1 MKARSKQNEIKAGV
15 VILIGLALL
24 LALLLKAS
32 RWQPN
37 ANTQEIKIRFD
48 NVGGLLKSAPVG
60 IQGMDIGKV
69 KKIELMGNWVQVT
82 ANIDKSI
89 EIRDGYRIL
98 IDVVGIV
105 GEKYIEIVNGP
116 NTNAV
121 TKDDPLL
128 GISPTSIGNILI
140 KANEAAQKAADTLMA
155 AKNMID
161 NNKDEVQTGIKEVRK
176 FITDTSDIMERTL
189 QNIDTMM
196 TRINK
201 LTDFKDGDIT
211 QSITE
216 IKTFVTEINKERER
230 VTPIIRNVADNLDQI
245 LSKASPDINSFLEN
259 LKKSSEDMRA
269 LTTKLDKDVAGMT
282 DSVSKIVGQISNT
295 TENGNEKL
303 QKALIDLGRAS
314 ALMNNILD
322 RADYIVSDVEKG
334 NGTIGKLVKSD
345 EGYKQINDVLVVSKK
360 AIDNVDK
367 TFDNVNKTISNFN
380 KTTKDLAR
388 WRLQLFG
395 DINSVGEYELSY
407 NRLSGLLQNQLRL
420 SILPVAPYTYIG
432 GLYMKGDDIKY
443 DLQAGRRFN
452 NLTVRG
458 GFIRSRAGLG
468 LDYWLIPNR
477 ALISL
482 EGVNITTKEPE
493 IGFDASLRVFRN
505 WYLMLGAD
513 AINVNKSGLS
523 AGVKAIYK

>member
-1 MKARSKQNEIKAGV
+1 MKARLKPSEIKVGV

-37 ANTQEIKIRFD
+37 ANTQEIKISFE
-48 NVGGLLKSAPVG
+48 NVGGLLKSAPVS
-60 IQGMDIGKV
+60 IQGMEIGKV

-82 ANIDKSI
+82 AHIDKSI
-89 EIRDGYRIL
+89 VIRDGYRIL

-116 NTNAV
+116 NVNVV

-140 KANEAAQKAADTLMA
+140 KANEAAQKAAETLMVV
-155 AKNMID
+155 KSVID
-161 NNKDEVQTGIKEVRK
+161 NNKDEVQSGINEVRK
-176 FITDTSDIMERTL
+176 FISDTSNIMERTL
-189 QNIDTMM
+189 QNIDIMM

-211 QSITE
+211 QTITE

-230 VTPIIRNVADNLDQI
+230 VTPLIRSVSDNLDQI
-245 LSKASPDINSFLEN
+245 VSKASPNVNSSLEN

-282 DSVSKIVGQISNT
+282 DSVSKIVSQISNT

-303 QKALIDLGRAS
+303 QKALVDLGRAS

-322 RADYIVSDVEKG
+322 RADYIVSEVEKG

-345 EGYKQINDVLVVSKK
+345 EGYKQINDVMVVSKK

-367 TFDNVNKTISNFN
+367 TFDNVNKAVSNFN
-380 KTTKDLAR
+380 KTTKDLDR

-407 NRLSGLLQNQLRL
+407 NRLSGVLQNQLRL

-458 GFIRSRAGLG
+458 GFIRSMAGLG
-468 LDYWLIPNR
+468 LDYWIIPNR

-523 AGVKAIYK
+523 AGIKAIYK